1 MDSTNS
7 SAPASNLV
15 PLFAAITLAL
25 FFVPIKIGL
34 GGIALAP
41 SDIASL
47 LSLGF
52 VALVIL
58 EGKTHKLFHPCIGF
72 LLLFS
77 SYLFIN
83 GMLNRVPLVPLVTE
97 TVQWVAILGLLGLLY
112 AYGAFD
118 DERVM
123 VYLTY
128 CLLMICSL
136 VAAWHFAQGYQSGFK
151 LLGVSKYAFGVLC
164 SLLYLYRDRIRA
176 FPVLMLFAFVLL
188 LLSQE
193 RKALLGFCLL
203 VFIDTLFLRRLIQQT
218 LSETYTWTVLL
229 VGGLFV
235 LATVSTT
242 LYVGFDQ
249 LADKLEITQED
260 IIFANQSEARWV
272 SNLHRKLL
280 LANGLDILLE
290 HPVLGVGAK
299 MLPNYMI
306 NYFNYDELAIYTHNF
321 ILDTS
326 IEYGLLGIA
335 LLFGGYFLFMK
346 FCFNTLIDNKKSLLL
361 SIYALIMVFFV
372 AVNTTIILILLLPV
386 MISKK
391 RHHSRQ
397 TEHQKQAD
405 HNNHQ
410 SELPIPPITHN

>member
-41 SDIASL
+41 SDITSL

-52 VALVIL
+52 VALIIL

-72 LLLFS
+72 LLLFT
-77 SYLFIN
+77 SYVFIN

-128 CLLMICSL
+128 CLLVICSL
-136 VAAWHFAQGYQSGFK
+136 VAVWHFAQGYQSGFK

-164 SLLYLYRDRIRA
+164 SLIYLYRDRIRA

-203 VFIDTLFLRRLIQQT
+203 VFIDTLFHRRLIQQT

-229 VGGLFV
+229 VGGLIV
-235 LATVSTT
+235 LATVSAT
-242 LYVGFDQ
+242 LYFGFDQ
-249 LADKLEITQED
+249 FADKLEITQED
-260 IIFANQSEARWV
+260 ILFANQSEARWV

-290 HPVLGVGAK
+290 HPVWGVGAK

-335 LLFGGYFLFMK
+335 LLFGGYFLFIN

-405 HNNHQ
+405 HNHQ
-410 SELPIPPITHN
+410 SELSIPPITDN